1 MPAVPPTPAP
11 DPEPTPPPTPA
22 APTPPALTTPA
33 PAPTPTTPGVTP
45 REEWSPPSPPPVS
58 EVLAAYAGRSV
69 DSATALRGAARVRD
83 SLNRARSAATQ
94 QRTAQKAAR
103 HKGNDTA
110 KTA

>member
-1 MPAVPPTPAP
+1 MPAVPSTPAP
-11 DPEPTPPPTPA
+11 DPEPALTPPPA
-22 APTPPALTTPA
+22 VA
-33 PAPTPTTPGVTP
+33 P

-58 EVLAAYAGRSV
+58 EVLAAYANRSV

-94 QRTAQKAAR
+94 KRTAQKAAR
-103 HKGNDTA
+103 HKGSDTA